1 MSADPRPG
9 WRPWRSRP
17 KEEEDDTG
25 PRTGPGAQLGEP
37 GKYAYAALCAVSL
50 ASLFPDQEESAYRTG
65 VVEELVRWLELSDTV
80 MPSMLAFAGGLGA
93 EGTETFA
100 RILLSEPLLAD
111 QPGSIMLDLV
121 SFSLK
126 DGSYDA
132 RMRVLVSHMAGL
144 LTIPLAELEDA
155 EDYLLECL
163 KDEKEAE
170 SEMDEDKRK
179 KERRKRLKRYLLI
192 GLATV
197 GGGTVIGL
205 TGGLAAPLVATGAA
219 AIIGT
224 GAMALGSAAGAAII
238 GSLFGAAGAGLVG
251 YKMKKRV
258 GAIEEFEFLP
268 LTEEKQLRITIA
280 ITGWLSPGKYGSFT
294 APWSSLLQ
302 SKEQYCLAW
311 ESKYLLEL
319 GSALDTLWNG
329 LVNMVAQEALKY
341 TVLAGIVT
349 ALTWPASLLAV
360 AGVIDNPWGVCLHR
374 STEVGKHLAQILLS
388 RRQGK
393 RPVTLVG
400 FSLGARVIYFCLQE
414 MAKEKDCEGIVEDVV
429 LLGAPVDGDPK
440 SWKQITKVISGRIIN
455 GFCRGDWLLRFVY
468 RTASIQLN
476 VAGLQP
482 VCLDDRRMVNVD
494 LSSIVNG
501 HLDYMK
507 QMDAIL
513 KAVGL
518 KTRPGLQEQ
527 GGLLAGPPPP
537 SEEEKQGVA
546 PDGAA
551 SEGPSG
557 LGRPGTGG
565 PKEGEG
571 LNGNEDSWCWAPV
584 STPGQECEVSPARAS
599 QKEDPPEIHS
609 SSSSSS
615 PS

>member
-1 MSADPRPG
+1 MCPIGEYTSRGWWGRPG
-9 WRPWRSRP
+9 TRGQGMMRFSIGCIQLTPTWR
-17 KEEEDDTG
+17 T
-25 PRTGPGAQLGEP
+25 
-37 GKYAYAALCAVSL
+37 CVF
-50 ASLFPDQEESAYRTG
+50 LFPEATAYRTG

-111 QPGSIMLDLV
+111 QPGSIMLV
-121 SFSLK
+121 S
-126 DGSYDA
+126 SYDA

-584 STPGQECEVSPARAS
+584 STPGQECEVSPVSTGAS
-599 QKEDPPEIHS
+599 GGRGNPLGCTI
-609 SSSSSS
+609 
-615 PS
+615 

>member
-17 KEEEDDTG
+17 KEEEKEDDTG

-50 ASLFPDQEESAYRTG
+50 ASLFPDQEESAYRAG
-65 VVEELVRWLELSDTV
+65 VVENLVRWLELSDTV

-100 RILLSEPLLAD
+100 RILLSEPLLTD
-111 QPGSIMLDLV
+111 QPGAIMLDLV

-170 SEMDEDKRK
+170 SEMDEGKRKK

-192 GLATV
+192 GLATI

-224 GAMALGSAAGAAII
+224 AGATALGSAAGAAII
-238 GSLFGAAGAGLVG
+238 GSLFGAAGAGLV
-251 YKMKKRV
+251 
-258 GAIEEFEFLP
+258 
-268 LTEEKQLRITIA
+268 
-280 ITGWLSPGKYGSFT
+280 GSFT

-393 RPVTLVG
+393 RPVSLVG

-468 RTASIQLN
+468 RTASIQLS

-507 QMDAIL
+507 QMDTIL

-527 GGLLAGPPPP
+527 GGLLAGPPPR
-537 SEEEKQGVA
+537 SEEEKQGMP
-546 PDGAA
+546 PDGTA
-551 SEGPSG
+551 SEGPSE
-557 LGRPGTGG
+557 LGRPEAGG
-565 PKEGEG
+565 PKRGEG
-571 LNGNEDSWCWAPV
+571 PNGDEDSWCWEPV
-584 STPGQECEVSPARAS
+584 SAPGQECEVSPARAS
-599 QKEDPPEIHS
+599 KKEEPPEIHS
-609 SSSSSS
+609 SSSS
-615 PS
+615 